1 MTHDATEELC
11 QFIEMTEHDY
21 EVNNGFYAP
30 PDCQCELIAKV
41 REETLASARRIVAGF
56 LDIDETGDRQCA
68 DPACD
73 LCVVAPLI
81 YAALEDLTP
90 NEAQ

>member
-1 MTHDATEELC
+1 MSEHLPQCPKSGCPACHEHGQRDA
-11 QFIEMTEHDY
+11 I
-21 EVNNGFYAP
+21 
-30 PDCQCELIAKV
+30 
-41 REETLASARRIVAGF
+41 ASARRIVAGF
-56 LDIDETGDRQCA
+56 LDIDETGDRRCS
-68 DPACD
+68 DPTCE